1 MQGLSVHS
9 KTAFANA
16 TKHSYP
22 IQEQSDNC
30 MTVQAPDGYKFLL
43 VNEDGKDGAGER
55 CWLYSHERKI
65 RIIEMCF
72 SINPFTVF
80 QLLMKKLMEK
90 GP

>member
-16 TKHSYP
+16 PKHNYP

-55 CWLYSHERKI
+55 SVLYSHERLPTRKI
-65 RIIEMCF
+65 RKMEMCLSVDF
-72 SINPFTVF
+72 VLPQFF
-80 QLLMKKLMEK
+80 FFKF
-90 GP
+90 